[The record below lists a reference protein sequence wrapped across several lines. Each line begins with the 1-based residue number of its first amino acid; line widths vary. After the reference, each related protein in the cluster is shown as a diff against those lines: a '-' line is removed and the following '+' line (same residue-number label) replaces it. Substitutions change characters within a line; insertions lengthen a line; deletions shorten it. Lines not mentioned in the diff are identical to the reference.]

1 MSNYP
6 QSLTLA
12 RLLANVELRLV
23 STSMDLLNLHY
34 QSSSSGTNL
43 LGSNT
48 VLMYLFVSGLDQI
61 HQTTGLGPRL
71 RLRANWMIEPDS
83 HCAIDTCR
91 LQYGHLWSIPLSM
104 VPLGLCH
111 IKYYLL
117 NGEQPR
123 GCLDATTRV
132 HKGIPL
138 KAHLGVEGI
147 GILGIIR

>member
-6 QSLTLA
+6 QCLTFA

-23 STSMDLLNLHY
+23 STLMDLLNLHY

-83 HCAIDTCR
+83 HHAVDTCT
-91 LQYGHLWSIPLSM
+91 LQYGHL
-104 VPLGLCH
+104 
-111 IKYYLL
+111 
-117 NGEQPR
+117 
-123 GCLDATTRV
+123 
-132 HKGIPL
+132 
-138 KAHLGVEGI
+138 
-147 GILGIIR
+147 